1 MERSPQMK
9 LQGRLAYVADASVVL
24 KWYAR
29 DREEDLEN
37 ALKIREDFKNRTID
51 LFAPELLIYEIA
63 NVLRYKETVEEKLIL
78 NTIVSIYEMRI
89 LRPVNQHVMEEA
101 VRIARKYD
109 ITVYDSTYISFAKY
123 LGCPLITADRKLLQK
138 TRMLSHI
145 LSIDEY

>member
-1 MERSPQMK
+1 MANGI
-9 LQGRLAYVADASVVL
+9 LHRLCENGEKPAD
-24 KWYAR
+24 
-29 DREEDLEN
+29 
-37 ALKIREDFKNRTID
+37 
-51 LFAPELLIYEIA
+51 EIA
-63 NVLRYKETVEEKLIL
+63 GKI
-78 NTIVSIYEMRI
+78 SIYEMRI